1 MLDNLIA
8 SIDVTVSF
16 AHVASASSEG
26 YIRPKLSEKGLF
38 VHPTEATVKTANI
51 AGAGDIIV
59 KAARHPCLEVQDD
72 ILFMPNDHEMKKGWC
87 NSQADRWTGFR

>member
-8 SIDVTVSF
+8 SVDVTVSF

-26 YIRPKLSEKGLF
+26 YIRPKLFEKGQSPSIINASASSGRAIVLIW
-38 VHPTEATVKTANI
+38 TGT
-51 AGAGDIIV
+51 GDIIV

-72 ILFMPNDHEMKKGWC
+72 ILFMPNDHEMKKGESSAFLC
-87 NSQADRWTGFR
+87 